1 MRKQQ
6 KQLIGLIAV
15 LLILAAAFLGL
26 RQYNQKQSEDA
37 GEEAEVLFSVNK
49 DTVRQINYDY
59 QGENY
64 TFEKEEDVW
73 YCANDRNLSLNQTS
87 MGAMAA
93 RLAQMNIVNT
103 IENVA
108 DMSQYGLDQ
117 DYRTLTFETDTESY
131 ALWIGDYN
139 DMLDVYYVC
148 RPGESTVYTL
158 SGQAVN
164 CFGRTPEDLK
174 STEEAS

>member
-15 LLILAAAFLGL
+15 LLVLGAAFLGL
-26 RQYNQKQSEDA
+26 RQYNQKQGDDT

-73 YCANDRNLSLNQTS
+73 YYAKDHNLSLNQSS

-93 RLAQMNIVNT
+93 RLAQMDIVQT
-103 IENVA
+103 IENVT

-117 DYRTLTFETDTESY
+117 DYRTLTFGTDTESY

-148 RPGESTVYTL
+148 RPGENTIYTL

-174 STEEAS
+174 SAEE